1 MGITFYFIIIILVVY
16 FIWSKIRF
24 STKSKPTYTPKEAI
38 LDPIQIEFLSL
49 LNAYRNNLNLTI
61 LQAESKCSEVALD
74 RITQIDSD
82 NFSHAYFTSYQK
94 YLEELGF
101 KSVGEILSKEHNT
114 ISSMFNHYTRSE
126 KHRDYLQQKDLKY
139 IGVGVI
145 INSKGNY
152 NSCIIL
158 TK

>member
-1 MGITFYFIIIILVVY
+1 MVIIGIVIIIGIVLVLRLI
-16 FIWSKIRF
+16 FNKPKF
-24 STKSKPTYTPKEAI
+24 KPTYIPKEAI
-38 LDPIQIEFLSL
+38 LNPLQIEFLSL
-49 LNAYRNNLNLTI
+49 LNTYRNNLNLTS

-82 NFSHAYFTSYQK
+82 NFSHAYFTLYQK

-114 ISSMFNHYTRSE
+114 ISSIFNHYLRSE
-126 KHRDYLQQKDLKY
+126 KHREYLEQKDLKY

-145 INSKGNY
+145 VNSKGNY

>member
-1 MGITFYFIIIILVVY
+1 MGMTFSFVIITLVVY

-24 STKSKPTYTPKEAI
+24 STKPKYTYIPKEAI

-49 LNAYRNNLNLTI
+49 INTHRNNLNLTS

-82 NFSHAYFTSYQK
+82 NFSHAYFTLYQK

-114 ISSMFNHYTRSE
+114 ISSIFNHYLRSE
-126 KHRDYLQQKDLKY
+126 KHRDYLEQKDLKY

-145 INSKGNY
+145 VNSKGNY